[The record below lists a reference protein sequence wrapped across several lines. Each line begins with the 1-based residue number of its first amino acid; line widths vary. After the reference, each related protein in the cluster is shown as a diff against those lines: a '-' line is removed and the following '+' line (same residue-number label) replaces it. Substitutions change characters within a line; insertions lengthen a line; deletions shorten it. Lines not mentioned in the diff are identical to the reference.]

1 METIAIICLFLLGTL
16 FVSIAIAAITVW
28 LAGLLPGL
36 LVLLVTFT
44 LIVAGGFVGAFVIQV
59 ISDY

>member
-16 FVSIAIAAITVW
+16 LASIVIGVISIW
-28 LAGLLPGL
+28 LTGLLPGL
-36 LVLLVTFT
+36 LVMLVTFI

-59 ISDY
+59 LIDY